1 MTRSDIHAW
10 QSEVNGI
17 LDRLNTLG
25 DDMEVNRDIMV
36 SEYNELCQ
44 AIASLEKVADTL
56 SELEE
61 RQSKQ
66 YKS

>member
-10 QSEVNGI
+10 QTEVAKI
-17 LDRLNTLG
+17 ISKLNALG

>member
-44 AIASLEKVADTL
+44 AIANLEKVADTL

>member
-1 MTRSDIHAW
+1 
-10 QSEVNGI
+10 VNGI

-44 AIASLEKVADTL
+44 AIANLEKVADTL

>member
-1 MTRSDIHAW
+1 MTRSEIHAW
-10 QSEVNGI
+10 QAEVAKI
-17 LDRLNTLG
+17 ISKLNALG

-44 AIASLEKVADTL
+44 AIANLEKVADTL

>member
-1 MTRSDIHAW
+1 MTRYEIHAW
-10 QSEVNGI
+10 QAEVNTI
-17 LDRLNTLG
+17 IATLNALG
-25 DDMEVNRDIMV
+25 DKMEVNNDVMV

-66 YKS
+66 LKS

>member
-17 LDRLNTLG
+17 IDRLNTLG

-44 AIASLEKVADTL
+44 AIANLEKVADTL

>member
-10 QSEVNGI
+10 QTEVAKM
-17 LDRLNTLG
+17 LSKLNALG

-44 AIASLEKVADTL
+44 AIANLEKVADTL

-66 YKS
+66 LKS

>member
-17 LDRLNTLG
+17 IDRLNTLG
-25 DDMEVNRDIMV
+25 DDMEVNRDVMV

>member
-25 DDMEVNRDIMV
+25 DDMEVNRDIMI

-44 AIASLEKVADTL
+44 AIANLEKVADTL

-66 YKS
+66 FKS

>member
-17 LDRLNTLG
+17 IDRLNTLG

-44 AIASLEKVADTL
+44 AIANLEKVADTL

-66 YKS
+66 FKS

>member
-1 MTRSDIHAW
+1 MTRSEIHAW
-10 QSEVNGI
+10 QAEVNTI
-17 LDRLNTLG
+17 IARLNTLG
-25 DDMEVNRDIMV
+25 DDMEVNRDVMV